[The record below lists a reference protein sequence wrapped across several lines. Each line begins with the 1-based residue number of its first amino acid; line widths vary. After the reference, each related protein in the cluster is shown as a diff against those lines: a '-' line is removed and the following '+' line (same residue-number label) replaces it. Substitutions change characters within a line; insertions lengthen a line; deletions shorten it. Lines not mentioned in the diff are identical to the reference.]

1 MKRTKIVCTI
11 GPASNTVATLV
22 KMIKAGMNVCR
33 LNFSHGTYAEHLRLM
48 RAVRA
53 AAKKVGEPIAL
64 LQDLSGPKIRVG
76 DLGDG
81 VKLVRG
87 AAAIFSCDATPRKH
101 TIPVQLLSLYKD
113 VKKGDRILLDDGLL
127 EVEVTRVHGKEI
139 HTLVTVGG
147 LLKSHKGLNVPSAR
161 LSVATITDK
170 DKKDL
175 QFGLKNGVDIVS
187 LSFVRSAADVR
198 QLRSLVKRW
207 LPKGARMPL
216 LVAKIEMHEATDD
229 LDAIIESVDA
239 VMVARG
245 DLALEIDSAQVP
257 IIQKTIIKKAI
268 EQNRAVIVATEMLGS
283 MVTNPRPTRA
293 EISDVANAVID
304 HTDATMLSGE
314 SASGAYPVE
323 SVAIMRRIIEATENS
338 AFDDYRFD
346 VEHPL
351 PHHEELGAVSSLL
364 ARVASIDA
372 ILVEK
377 SAAHLAPMIRRFRP
391 ELPVVVSA
399 LDPAHARQLTLYWGV
414 IPRVFAGKN
423 ELRAMRTFLSV
434 HKIVKKR
441 ASILVFSL
449 SNGAPEVREMKA

>member
-11 GPASNTVATLV
+11 GPSSSTTATLV

-33 LNFSHGTYAEHLRLM
+33 LNFSHGTYPQHLKLM
-48 RAVRA
+48 RSVRA
-53 AAKKVGEPIAL
+53 AAKKTGEPVAL

-76 DLGDG
+76 ELGDG
-81 VKLVRG
+81 VTLTRG
-87 AAAIFSCDATPRKH
+87 ATAVFSCDTKPRKN

-113 VKKGDRILLDDGLL
+113 VKKGDRMLLDDGLL
-127 EVEVTRVHGKEI
+127 EVEVTHVKGKEI
-139 HTLVTVGG
+139 TAVVRVGG

-161 LSVATITDK
+161 LSIDTITPK

-187 LSFVRSAADVR
+187 LSFVRSAADVH
-198 QLRSLVKRW
+198 QLRALVKRG

-216 LVAKIEMHEATDD
+216 LVAKIEMHEAVED

-268 EQNRAVIVATEMLGS
+268 ERNRAVIVATEMLGS

-314 SASGAYPVE
+314 SASGKYPVE
-323 SVAIMRRIIEATENS
+323 AVSIMGRIIAATEDS
-338 AFDDYRFD
+338 VFDDYVFD
-346 VEHPL
+346 ATHPL

-364 ARVASIDA
+364 ARVTTISA
-372 ILVEK
+372 IMVDK

-391 ELPVVVSA
+391 ELPIIVSA
-399 LDPAHARQLTLYWGV
+399 SDAAQARQLNLYWGV
-414 IPRVFAGKN
+414 VPRVFPGKN
-423 ELRAMRTFLSV
+423 ESQVMQRFLRA
-434 HKIVKKR
+434 HKLVKKG
-441 ASILVFSL
+441 ASVILFSL
-449 SNGAPEVREMKA
+449 VQGAPEVREIKL

>member
-11 GPASNTVATLV
+11 GPASNTVATLT
-22 KMIKAGMNVCR
+22 KMIRAGMNVCR

-53 AAKKVGEPIAL
+53 AAKKVGVPVAL

-76 DLGDG
+76 ELGNG
-81 VKLVRG
+81 LMLTRG
-87 AAAIFSCDATPRKH
+87 AAVVFSCDIKPRKN

-127 EVEVTRVHGKEI
+127 EVEVTRVQGKEI
-139 HTLVTVGG
+139 SATVCVGG

-161 LSVATITDK
+161 LSVDTITDK

-187 LSFVRSAADVR
+187 LSFVRSAADVQ
-198 QLRSLVKRW
+198 QLRALVKRG

-216 LVAKIEMHEATDD
+216 LVAKIEMHEAVED

-245 DLALEIDSAQVP
+245 DLALEVDSAQVP

-283 MVTNPRPTRA
+283 MVNNPRPTRA

-314 SASGAYPVE
+314 SASGKYPVE

-338 AFDDYRFD
+338 VFDDYRLD
-346 VEHPL
+346 VDHPL

-364 ARVASIDA
+364 ARVTAIDA

-377 SAAHLAPMIRRFRP
+377 SAAHLAPMIRRYRP
-391 ELPVVVSA
+391 ELPIIVSA

-414 IPRVFAGKN
+414 LPRVFAAKD
-423 ELRAMRTFLSV
+423 EVRAMRAFLS
-434 HKIVKKR
+434 KQKLVKTR
-441 ASILVFSL
+441 ASLLVFSL
-449 SNGAPEVREMKA
+449 VDGAPEVREIKA